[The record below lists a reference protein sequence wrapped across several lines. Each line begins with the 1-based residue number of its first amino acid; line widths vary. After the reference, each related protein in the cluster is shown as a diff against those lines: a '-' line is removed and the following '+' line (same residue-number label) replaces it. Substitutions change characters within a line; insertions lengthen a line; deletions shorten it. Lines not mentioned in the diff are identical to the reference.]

1 MDDRYESEGR
11 KPERERKVVHFIIQ
25 GHWRRRSLCSVFLI
39 CYCYCVGGK
48 RMAVYQIYLIF
59 LCVFW
64 RWLQNVSVFHDRC
77 VLISTCVCVS
87 QREVRFWFATGG
99 AGFCLSRRLAE
110 KMAPWARYLYT
121 DTPCTCMYVIFTG
134 RRLLT
139 GTWRRPK
146 LECRLL
152 LG

>member
-25 GHWRRRSLCSVFLI
+25 GHWWRRSLCSVFLI

-64 RWLQNVSVFHDRC
+64 RWRQNVSVFHDRR
-77 VLISTCVCVS
+77 VLISTCVCLS
-87 QREVRFWFATGG
+87 EGSEVLVRYRRSWILSESAAGG
-99 AGFCLSRRLAE
+99 EDGALGQVPVHWYSLHMYVRRLHGE
-110 KMAPWARYLYT
+110 T
-121 DTPCTCMYVIFTG
+121 FTHG
-134 RRLLT
+134 NLKASK
-139 GTWRRPK
+139 TWM
-146 LECRLL
+146 
-152 LG
+152 

>member
-25 GHWRRRSLCSVFLI
+25 GHWWRRSLCSVFLI

-64 RWLQNVSVFHDRC
+64 RWRHNVSVFHDRR
-77 VLISTCVCVS
+77 VLISTCVCLSEGSAVL
-87 QREVRFWFATGG
+87 VRYRRSWILSESAAGG
-99 AGFCLSRRLAE
+99 EDGALGQV
-110 KMAPWARYLYT
+110 
-121 DTPCTCMYVIFTG
+121 PCTLILPAHVCTSSSRGDVYS
-134 RRLLT
+134 RE
-139 GTWRRPK
+139 
-146 LECRLL
+146 LEGVQNLNVGCY
-152 LG
+152 

>member
-48 RMAVYQIYLIF
+48 RTAVYQIYLIF

-64 RWLQNVSVFHDRC
+64 RWRQNVSVFHDRC
-77 VLISTCVCVS
+77 VLISTCVCLS
-87 QREVRFWFATGG
+87 EGSEVLVRYRRSWILSESAAGG
-99 AGFCLSRRLAE
+99 EDGALGQVPVHWYSLHMYVRRLHGE
-110 KMAPWARYLYT
+110 T
-121 DTPCTCMYVIFTG
+121 FTHG
-134 RRLLT
+134 DLKASK
-139 GTWRRPK
+139 TWM
-146 LECRLL
+146 
-152 LG
+152 

>member
-64 RWLQNVSVFHDRC
+64 RWRQNVSVFHDRC
-77 VLISTCVCVS
+77 VLISTCVCLS
-87 QREVRFWFATGG
+87 EGSEVLVRYRRSWILSESAAGG
-99 AGFCLSRRLAE
+99 EDGALGQVPVHWYSLHMYVRRLHGE
-110 KMAPWARYLYT
+110 T
-121 DTPCTCMYVIFTG
+121 FTHG
-134 RRLLT
+134 NLKASK
-139 GTWRRPK
+139 TWM
-146 LECRLL
+146 
-152 LG
+152 

>member
-48 RMAVYQIYLIF
+48 RTAVYQIYLIF

-64 RWLQNVSVFHDRC
+64 RWRQNVSVFHDRR
-77 VLISTCVCVS
+77 VLISTCVCLS
-87 QREVRFWFATGG
+87 EGSEVLVRYRRSWILSESAAGG
-99 AGFCLSRRLAE
+99 EDGALGQVPVHWYSLH
-110 KMAPWARYLYT
+110 
-121 DTPCTCMYVIFTG
+121 MYV
-134 RRLLT
+134 
-139 GTWRRPK
+139 RPLRDVYSRE
-146 LECRLL
+146 LEGVQNLIVGCY
-152 LG
+152 

>member
-48 RMAVYQIYLIF
+48 RTAVYQIYLIF

-64 RWLQNVSVFHDRC
+64 RWRQNVSVFHDRR
-77 VLISTCVCVS
+77 VLISTCVCLS
-87 QREVRFWFATGG
+87 EGSEVLVRYRRSWILSESAAGG
-99 AGFCLSRRLAE
+99 EDGALGQVPVHWYSLHMYVRRLHGE
-110 KMAPWARYLYT
+110 T
-121 DTPCTCMYVIFTG
+121 FTHG
-134 RRLLT
+134 NLKASK
-139 GTWRRPK
+139 TWM
-146 LECRLL
+146 
-152 LG
+152 

>member
-64 RWLQNVSVFHDRC
+64 RWRHNVSVFHDRR
-77 VLISTCVCVS
+77 VLISTCVCLSEGSAVL
-87 QREVRFWFATGG
+87 VRYRRSWILSESAAGG
-99 AGFCLSRRLAE
+99 EDGALGQVPVHWYSLHMYVRRLHGE
-110 KMAPWARYLYT
+110 T
-121 DTPCTCMYVIFTG
+121 FTHG
-134 RRLLT
+134 NLKASK
-139 GTWRRPK
+139 TWM
-146 LECRLL
+146 
-152 LG
+152 

>member
-48 RMAVYQIYLIF
+48 RTAVYQIYLIF

-64 RWLQNVSVFHDRC
+64 RWRQNVSVFHDRC
-77 VLISTCVCVS
+77 VLISTCVCLSEGSAVL
-87 QREVRFWFATGG
+87 VRYRRSWILSESAAGG
-99 AGFCLSRRLAE
+99 EDGALGQVPVHWYSLHMYVRRLHGE
-110 KMAPWARYLYT
+110 T
-121 DTPCTCMYVIFTG
+121 FTHG
-134 RRLLT
+134 NLK
-139 GTWRRPK
+139 GSKTW
-146 LECRLL
+146 L
-152 LG
+152 

>member
-64 RWLQNVSVFHDRC
+64 RWRHNVSVFHDRC

-110 KMAPWARYLYT
+110 KMAPWARYLVHWYSLH
-121 DTPCTCMYVIFTG
+121 MYV
-134 RRLLT
+134 RRLHGETFTHGNLKASK
-139 GTWRRPK
+139 TWM
-146 LECRLL
+146 
-152 LG
+152 